1 MNAKLIRPYR
11 KYVFCLCWP
20 WQYGGRVSHLSH
32 VLQFHRSNAEE
43 WFTSLT
49 TLQKNS
55 SSVTLFT
62 VSSFVPSWTCALIVL
77 LSNFFTSSSVQT
89 GILDKTSVF
98 IITTFR
104 LIRIVN
110 VMLEVVY
117 RVPIV
122 IDNGQEKSHKK
133 LTFSINIATNQI
145 YIAIIALLIEMGFL
159 LLISYNYTMMKC
171 VLLWLGIRPM
181 QNFEQH

>member
-1 MNAKLIRPYR
+1 MVLH
-11 KYVFCLCWP
+11 
-20 WQYGGRVSHLSH
+20 HLQH
-32 VLQFHRSNAEE
+32 YK
-43 WFTSLT
+43 
-49 TLQKNS
+49 KNS

-89 GILDKTSVF
+89 RILDKTSVF

-133 LTFSINIATNQI
+133 LTFSINIATNQT
-145 YIAIIALLIEMGFL
+145 YITIIALLVEMGFL
-159 LLISYNYTMMKC
+159 LFISYNYTMMKC
-171 VLLWLGIRPM
+171 VLL
-181 QNFEQH
+181 

>member
-1 MNAKLIRPYR
+1 MVLH
-11 KYVFCLCWP
+11 
-20 WQYGGRVSHLSH
+20 HLQH
-32 VLQFHRSNAEE
+32 YK
-43 WFTSLT
+43 
-49 TLQKNS
+49 KNS

-89 GILDKTSVF
+89 RILDKTSVF

-133 LTFSINIATNQI
+133 LTFSIKHRYESNLYSNYRLTDRDGILTAH
-145 YIAIIALLIEMGFL
+145 FL
-159 LLISYNYTMMKC
+159 
-171 VLLWLGIRPM
+171 
-181 QNFEQH
+181 